1 MYVSPKMLLL
11 EPMFKENLYRPFEI
25 LLREHEVFPVDEHQ
39 HSFFEAVYIISGAG
53 TFEVFR
59 PASGSRKF
67 EYSAGGLFLIPPNT
81 THCFKILKRSRFLFV
96 RFTDRYI
103 DESMD
108 AKAKHAL
115 YLSYSAPKIALC
127 GNEQKAAE
135 EIFALLESEHEL
147 VREFSEGLVRSSA
160 NIVLSLIARAL
171 CRCTIQSECEYDA
184 DTTEREL
191 RMLQYIQMNI
201 HRPELLK
208 SEWLSGQFGLSK
220 GYIGR
225 YFKLHFNE
233 SLRQY
238 VSRNR
243 MKRVEYLVANS
254 RMAVKEIAYDMGFTD
269 SSHLVKNFREFCGMS
284 PMQYRRKC
292 DSDRKGKL

>member
-1 MYVSPKMLLL
+1 
-11 EPMFKENLYRPFEI
+11 MFKENLYQPFEI
-25 LLREHEVFPVDEHQ
+25 LLREHEVFPLEEHQ
-39 HSFFEAVYIISGAG
+39 HSFFEAVYIISGDG

-59 PASGSRKF
+59 HADAAQKF
-67 EYSAGGLFLIPPNT
+67 GYSAGTLFLIPPNT
-81 THCFKILKRSRFLFV
+81 THCFRILKRSRFLFV

-103 DESMD
+103 DEHMD

-115 YLSYSAPKIALC
+115 YLSYSAPKIALLK
-127 GNEQKAAE
+127 NEQRAAE
-135 EIFALLESEHEL
+135 EIFTLLESEHEL

-160 NIVLSLIARAL
+160 NIVLSLTARAL
-171 CRCTIQSECEYDA
+171 CRSTTSDGGTYAAND
-184 DTTEREL
+184 TEREMN
-191 RMLQYIQMNI
+191 MLQYIQMNI

-208 SEWLSGQFGLSK
+208 SQWLSKHFGLSK

-225 YFKLHFNE
+225 YFKSHFNE

-238 VSRNR
+238 VNRNR

-269 SSHLVKNFREFCGMS
+269 SCHLVRKFKEHCGMS
-284 PMQYRRKC
+284 PMQYRREC
-292 DSDRKGKL
+292 VLGGKGKR